1 MKRIFTYFAVA
12 MMTVM
17 AVPALAQ
24 DVDESFVFMD
34 DDGNIIENGT
44 TVVRNVVEP
53 YDDATEVIYSGIWVM
68 NMAGST
74 SDYIKVHYVID
85 RIDNGTYQ
93 ICFPTTCNSQTEVG
107 TYETGMGQLM
117 ADLQNIQSEWFPQ
130 ADGECDV
137 TLTIEILTKQGLFP
151 PTYNHKAWGPTI
163 KVRFIKGDAP
173 GPEPIVGDV
182 NGDQEVNIADVN
194 AVIDMILK
202 GVNEPAG
209 DVNKDEEVNI
219 ADVNAV
225 IDIILGAH

>member
-53 YDDATEVIYSGIWVM
+53 YDDVSEVIYSGIWVM

-93 ICFPTTCNSQTEVG
+93 ICFPTTCNSQTEAG

-163 KVRFIKGDAP
+163 TLRFVKGELP
-173 GPEPIVGDV
+173 PEPGTPGDV
-182 NGDQEVNIADVN
+182 NGDGEVNIADVN
-194 AVIDMILK
+194 AVIDCILSQS
-202 GVNEPAG
+202 G
-209 DVNKDEEVNI
+209 NKAADANIDGEINI
-219 ADVNAV
+219 ADVNYV
-225 IDIILGAH
+225 IDLILN